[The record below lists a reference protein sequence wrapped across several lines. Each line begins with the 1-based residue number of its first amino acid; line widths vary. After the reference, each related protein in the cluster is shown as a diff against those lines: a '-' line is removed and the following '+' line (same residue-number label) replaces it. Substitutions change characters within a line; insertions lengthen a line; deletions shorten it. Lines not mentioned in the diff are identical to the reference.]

1 MPRFYGRHFFLGF
14 TPSSE
19 IDVDLTNAKNNGRDH
34 LQITFTGVRQG
45 LGFGTRRVVDVEV
58 STMKVILSK
67 NTFDFLDNTSHLF
80 SMCLRIVPGK
90 NVVARGVDRGD
101 CSLAAGFHGYFSI
114 SSSQGSF
121 LFFFF
126 RKCLMAHSVCTNSLN
141 CSHSVCL
148 NSLNCTQPQ

>member
-67 NTFDFLDNTSHLF
+67 NTFDFLDNTSPSILPLSTNRAREECGSEGSGSWGLQSCRRLPRVFFYFLLTGEFFILLF
-80 SMCLRIVPGK
+80 
-90 NVVARGVDRGD
+90 
-101 CSLAAGFHGYFSI
+101 
-114 SSSQGSF
+114 
-121 LFFFF
+121 
-126 RKCLMAHSVCTNSLN
+126 
-141 CSHSVCL
+141 
-148 NSLNCTQPQ
+148 